1 MHRNIDTITQTIHKY
16 LERKSLDIYD
26 APWVIKKSELGG
38 FGVFA
43 TRPIEVGELIFK
55 DFPVILGPRAA
66 PTCPLSCVSCYNRRN
81 LRLCEKKCGLLLCSD
96 ECEKSSKHQK
106 ECKIVRQWQSKPISE
121 ELSAKLIKVLSPIRS
136 LLLSEEDKDVVKCLK
151 AHKSD
156 QHGFEVDVM
165 KDLLAL
171 NVKEDEE
178 KFMRFVCSVMDSNAF
193 EVLVGFEDNQASVKG
208 LYPLGSLANHSCCP
222 NTWHVFD
229 DKQHMIVRASKFI
242 PQGSE
247 IFHSYSRLIWST
259 SARRLH
265 LYRTKHFL
273 CKCQRC
279 QDPTEF
285 GTYIGSILCK
295 ICKTGK
301 VIPIN
306 PLQTGKWQCESCGN
320 LIQKE
325 EVANLTT
332 LLGSALNSFDDDD
345 VTVMLRLLHQKLPN
359 LVPENNQTCVELK
372 YKLIWI
378 LGHHQGFAWNE
389 LSDEYLTIKDNFCQD
404 LLTLLEALHLGQ
416 CKMRGLLLYE
426 LYSCYKEHK
435 KREGKSASVSKVH
448 ENQMRNM
455 LQEAADI
462 LMYDVTAPAEI
473 KMMWPEEMKVKT
485 E

>member
-1 MHRNIDTITQTIHKY
+1 MQRNIETITQTIHKY
-16 LERKSLDIYD
+16 LERKSLAIED
-26 APWVIKKSELGG
+26 APWEIKKSELGG

-43 TRPIEVGELIFK
+43 TRAIEVGELIFK

-66 PTCPLSCVSCYNRRN
+66 PTCPLSCVSCYSRRD
-81 LRLCEKKCGLLLCSD
+81 LRLCGKKCGLLVCS
-96 ECEKSSKHQK
+96 EKCEKSLGHQK
-106 ECKIVRQWQSKPISE
+106 ECKVVRQWQSKPISE
-121 ELSAKLIKVLSPIRS
+121 DLSVQLVRVLSPIRS
-136 LLLSEEDKDVVKCLK
+136 LLLGEEDKSVVKCLK

-165 KDLLAL
+165 KDALAL

-222 NTWHVFD
+222 NTCHVFD
-229 DKQHMIVRASKFI
+229 DKQHMVVRASKFI

-259 SARRLH
+259 SARRFH

-279 QDPTEF
+279 EDPTEF
-285 GTYIGSILCK
+285 GSYIGSILCK
-295 ICKTGK
+295 VCKTGK
-301 VIPIN
+301 VIPTN
-306 PLQTGKWQCESCGN
+306 SLQTDKWQCEVCGS
-320 LIQKE
+320 LIKKE
-325 EVANLTT
+325 EVANITFV
-332 LLGSALNSFDDDD
+332 LGSALNSFDDDD
-345 VTVMLRLLHQKLPN
+345 VAVMLRLLHQKLPN
-359 LVPENNQTCVELK
+359 LVPENNQTVVELK

-378 LGHHQGFAWNE
+378 LGHQQGFAWND
-389 LSDEYLTIKDNFCQD
+389 LSDEYLSLKVNFCRD
-404 LLTLLEALHLGQ
+404 LLALLELLRLGQ

-426 LYSCYKEHK
+426 LYSCYNEQNN
-435 KREGKSASVSKVH
+435 RQTKSGSVSKVH
-448 ENQMRNM
+448 ENQMKSV

-473 KMMWPEEMKVKT
+473 KRMWSEEVQLKKK
-485 E
+485 